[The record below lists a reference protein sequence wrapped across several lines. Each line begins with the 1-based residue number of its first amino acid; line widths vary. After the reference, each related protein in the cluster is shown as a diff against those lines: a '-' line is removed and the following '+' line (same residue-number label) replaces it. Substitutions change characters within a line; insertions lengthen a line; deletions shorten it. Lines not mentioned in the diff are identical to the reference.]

1 MAGRMLHAAMDD
13 PPRTP
18 LWRRVALA
26 LSALLFLNGMLSFTT
41 WWPTPGILP
50 DERLAPEFV
59 WLWLVLLGTLRLSG
73 DLSRRAVNVLALG
86 YLLLAL
92 GRYLDVTAPG
102 LFGREVNL
110 YWDGAQ
116 IPRFLWVT
124 AQDMPWWVSA
134 GALAGVALCLWLLY
148 RSLRWA
154 IAIAA
159 TEAAPYALRTRW
171 VWLLTATAVVLVSAN
186 YAGVRATWPVV
197 SKPVIP
203 TYWRQATILYAALSP
218 QRLDQALPPSTTLQ
232 TALAAPAGTALA
244 ALAGRDVYL
253 IFMESYGA
261 VAYDNPKAFAGLAEA
276 RRRFAADLAAGG
288 RDVVSAFVSSPT
300 FGGASDLAHLS
311 LLSGIDLADPLRHD
325 LLLTSTRPTLST
337 LFRAHGYRVYGLY
350 PALSWEWPERAFYG
364 FDEFDEAGSLGYRG
378 PPLGYW
384 SIPDQY
390 SIARFEQL
398 HPRGG
403 DAPPRL
409 VFFPTITCH
418 FPFNP
423 VPPYQP
429 DWQRVLTDQPFEQAD
444 VARALAERP
453 DWLDMLPAYVRMV
466 EYTYRWLGG
475 FLRQTEPRETVFV
488 LVGDH
493 QPTANISGES
503 ARWDV
508 PVHVVSRDAALLK
521 GFVDQGFRPGLEPP
535 RQPLGRLHDLTAML
549 LRGFAQPASAVAAAG
564 QR

>member
-1 MAGRMLHAAMDD
+1 MATRMLRAATND
-13 PPRTP
+13 PLRTP
-18 LWRRVALA
+18 PWRRVALA

-59 WLWLVLLGTLRLSG
+59 WLWLVLLGTLRLRG
-73 DLSRRAVNVLALG
+73 VLSRRAANVLAVG
-86 YLLLAL
+86 YLLLVL
-92 GRYLDVTAPG
+92 GRYLDVTAPS

-124 AQDMPWWVSA
+124 AQDLPWWVSA
-134 GALAGVALCLWLLY
+134 GALAGVALFLWLLY

-159 TEAAPYALRTRW
+159 SEAAPYALRTRW
-171 VWLLTATAVVLVSAN
+171 VWLLTAMAVVLVSAN

-203 TYWRQATILYAALSP
+203 TYWRQATIIYTALSL

-244 ALAGRDVYL
+244 ALRGRDVYL

-261 VAYDNPKAFAGLAEA
+261 VAYDNPKAVAGLAEA

-311 LLSGIDLADPLRHD
+311 LLSGVDLRDPLRHD

-429 DWQRVLTDQPFEQAD
+429 DWQRVLTDQPFEQAE

-453 DWLDMLPAYVRMV
+453 DWLDMLPGYVRMV

-475 FLRQTEPRETVFV
+475 FLRQAEPRETLFV

-493 QPTANISGES
+493 QPTANISGEG

-508 PVHVVSRDAALLK
+508 PVHIVSRDPTLLK
-521 GFVDQGFRPGLEPP
+521 GFVDQGFRPGLDPA
-535 RQPLGRLHDLTAML
+535 RQPLGGLHDLTAML
-549 LRGFAQPASAVAAAG
+549 LRGFAQPVSPVAAAG

>member
-1 MAGRMLHAAMDD
+1 MATPMLRAATDA

-59 WLWLVLLGTLRLSG
+59 WLWLVLLGTLRLRG
-73 DLSRRAVNVLALG
+73 VLSWRAVSMLAVG
-86 YLLLAL
+86 YLLLVL

-124 AQDMPWWVSA
+124 AQDVPWWVSA
-134 GALAGVALCLWLLY
+134 GALAAVAFCLWLLY
-148 RSLRWA
+148 LSLRWA

-159 TEAAPYALRTRW
+159 AEAAPYALRTRW
-171 VWLLTATAVVLVSAN
+171 VWLLTAMAVVLVSAN

-203 TYWRQATILYAALSP
+203 TYWRQATIIYTALSP

-244 ALAGRDVYL
+244 ALRGRDVYL

-261 VAYDNPKAFAGLAEA
+261 VAYDNPKAVAGLAEA

-311 LLSGIDLADPLRHD
+311 LLSGVDLRDPLRHD

-429 DWQRVLTDQPFEQAD
+429 DWQRVLTDQPFEQAE

-453 DWLDMLPAYVRMV
+453 DWLDMLPGYVRMV
-466 EYTYRWLGG
+466 DYTYRWLGG
-475 FLRQTEPRETVFV
+475 FLRQAEPRETLFV

-493 QPTANISGES
+493 QPTANISGEG

-508 PVHVVSRDAALLK
+508 PVHIVSRDPALLK
-521 GFVDQGFRPGLEPP
+521 GFVDQGFRPGLDPP
-535 RQPLGRLHDLTAML
+535 SQPLGGLHDLTAML
-549 LRGFAQPASAVAAAG
+549 LRGFAQPVSPVAAAG

>member
-86 YLLLAL
+86 YLLLVL

>member
-1 MAGRMLHAAMDD
+1 MAA

-18 LWRRVALA
+18 PWRRVALT

-59 WLWLVLLGTLRLSG
+59 WLWLLLLGTLRLRG
-73 DLSRRAVNVLALG
+73 VLSRRAVNVLAVG
-86 YLLLAL
+86 YLLLVL
-92 GRYLDVTAPG
+92 GRYLDVTAPS

-124 AQDMPWWVSA
+124 AQDLPWWVSA
-134 GALAGVALCLWLLY
+134 GALAALAFCLWLLY

-159 TEAAPYALRTRW
+159 SEAASYALRTRW
-171 VWLLTATAVVLVSAN
+171 VLLLTAMAIVLVSAN

-203 TYWRQATILYAALSP
+203 TYWRQATILYTALSL

-232 TALAAPAGTALA
+232 TALAAPTGAALA
-244 ALAGRDVYL
+244 ALRGRDVYL

-261 VAYDNPKAFAGLAEA
+261 VAYDNPRAVAGLTEA

-311 LLSGIDLADPLRHD
+311 LMSGIDLADPLRHD

-403 DAPPRL
+403 DVPPRL

-444 VARALAERP
+444 IARALAERP
-453 DWLDMLPAYVRMV
+453 DWLDMLPGYVRMV

-475 FLRQTEPRETVFV
+475 FLRQAEPRETLFV

-493 QPTANISGES
+493 QPTANISGEG

-508 PVHVVSRDAALLK
+508 PVHIVSRDPALLK
-521 GFVDQGFRPGLEPP
+521 GFVDQGFRPGLDPP
-535 RQPLGRLHDLTAML
+535 RQPLGGLHDLTAML
-549 LRGFAQPASAVAAAG
+549 LRGFAQPVSAVAAAG